1 MIASRRWSRAL
12 PVLALLTVIAVCAW
26 IGMRADDEV
35 AVRAPATCRAVG
47 CYCETTAMT
56 GIRQPINA
64 WSSLAPALAGVLVLL
79 STLAATPRGRYPLA
93 RSRIPGI
100 ALGAAACAIAVFSF
114 HYHATLTWLGE
125 WLDGVALYLI
135 AGFPIAW
142 VAVRAMR
149 RGGPSFAVVYGAM
162 AAVPA
167 LASWMVPAARKPAF
181 LLIAAAGIAVVL
193 LNRKSTAGAGDRWL
207 VLALLSFGIALVAWI
222 LDATRTVCAPGS
234 WMQLHSLWH
243 LLSVP
248 TIVALERYAAAQR
261 AS

>member
-1 MIASRRWSRAL
+1 M
-12 PVLALLTVIAVCAW
+12 VMVVCVW
-26 IGMRADDEV
+26 IGLRADHEV
-35 AVRAPATCRAVG
+35 AIRAPATCRDVG

-64 WSSLAPALAGVLVLL
+64 WSSLAPALAGALVLL
-79 STLAATPRGRYPLA
+79 STLGATPRGGYPLA
-93 RSRIPGI
+93 RSRMPGI
-100 ALGAAACAIAVFSF
+100 LLGSAACAIAVFSF

-142 VAVRAMR
+142 IAGRATR
-149 RGGPSFAVVYGAM
+149 RGGRSFAVIYGAM

-167 LASWMVPAARKPAF
+167 LASWLVPAARRPAF
-181 LLIAAAGIAVVL
+181 LLIAATAIAVVL

-222 LDATRTVCAPGS
+222 LDATRTVCAPDS
-234 WMQLHSLWH
+234 WFQLHSLWH

-248 TIVALERYAAAQR
+248 TIVALERFAAAQR